1 MVHELHRR
9 LPALVLEKNN
19 RPIAILAE
27 VETDFCSDPFFR
39 PVDHLPEYAFAGFKL
54 ENLHVETAVAAAELQ
69 LAAALA
75 LAGCKLQN
83 LHVQPAVAEAELQLP
98 ADLAFAARG
107 SGPPARQAVNRGQ
120 CVVDTVERC
129 RFDSDLMQNVRHVRF
144 SVPRCDGEMD
154 LMPDAAAPGGTSLAG
169 LPWTR

>member
-39 PVDHLPEYAFAGFKL
+39 PVDHLPEYAFAGFQPGD
-54 ENLHVETAVAAAELQ
+54 LHVETA
-69 LAAALA
+69 
-75 LAGCKLQN
+75 G
-83 LHVQPAVAEAELQLP
+83 AEAELQLA

-144 SVPRCDGEMD
+144 SVPRFDGEMD
-154 LMPDAAAPGGTSLAG
+154 LMPEAAAPGVTSLAG
-169 LPWTR
+169 FPWTR